1 MELPT
6 SPKKS
11 EKQSLK
17 PLEVTKQDEKSKLR
31 ERERTN
37 DNERNTGNK
46 K

>member
-11 EKQSLK
+11 EKQAVK
-17 PLEVTKQDEKSKLR
+17 PLEVTKQAEKLKL
-31 ERERTN
+31 RERTN
-37 DNERNTGNK
+37 DNEHTTGNK